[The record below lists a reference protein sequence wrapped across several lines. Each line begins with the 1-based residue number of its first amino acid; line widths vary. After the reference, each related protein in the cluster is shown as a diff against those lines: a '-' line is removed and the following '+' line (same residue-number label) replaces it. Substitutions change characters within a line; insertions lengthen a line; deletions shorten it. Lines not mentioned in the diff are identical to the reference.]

1 MPIKILERV
10 KIPFVEVELPTVALP
25 DIPPK
30 IPKLDERQ
38 REAFRYAV
46 MDDVADII
54 PFVGDVAAD
63 LAYAELKRI
72 LTPEE
77 YEKFVKDNKWLPS
90 SIAVL
95 KVFSETK

>member
-1 MPIKILERV
+1 MPIKILKKFGV
-10 KIPFVEVELPTVALP
+10 PILGVEFPEIALP

-38 REAFRYAV
+38 REVLRYAV

-63 LAYAELKRI
+63 LAYAELKRL

-77 YEKFVKDNKWLPS
+77 CERFVKDNKWLPS
-90 SIAVL
+90 SLAVL
-95 KVFSETK
+95 KVFSEG